1 MASEDITF
9 CANRGCPDMKC
20 ECNPK
25 HIRIFSIPHS
35 YGFFEDCPKW
45 KPGNARWLREE
56 IERYNN
62 GQQT

>member
-20 ECNPK
+20 EINPK
-25 HIRIFSIPHS
+25 HIRIFNIPHS
-35 YGFFEDCPKW
+35 YAFFEDCPKW

-56 IERYNN
+56 IERCKDGN
-62 GQQT
+62 